1 MGSAVCFKVPLPSLC
16 KLILHTTKNIIIQTI
31 TSALAT
37 MALSPGM
44 ITNTITII
52 INTSILHIQ
61 ISVTSALATMAL
73 SPGKIPDPC
82 SRARPSSSSLS
93 FSIMTMMV
101 MMMMVVM
108 KMMMDDHIIVYYEDD
123 NYEDDD
129 DDGEIGCLARLSC
142 WPRMRF
148 ANSSVT

>member
-1 MGSAVCFKVPLPSLC
+1 MLQRSPALTLQTYPSYHQ
-16 KLILHTTKNIIIQTI
+16 KHDHPNHH
-31 TSALAT
+31 
-37 MALSPGM
+37 LSPGSWHDHQHNHHHYQHKY
-44 ITNTITII
+44 TPY
-52 INTSILHIQ
+52 IQ

-101 MMMMVVM
+101 MMMMMVVM
-108 KMMMDDHIIVYYEDD
+108 RMMMDDHIIVYYEDD